1 MPSGKRNA
9 GQGFGTKPPSAR
21 HFSDSMP
28 LFEIHIRLHI
38 SADGNMDFTLCDC
51 SCRIGRFRCTDT
63 AVRSTDGGKVCGAN
77 TLGTA
82 EEDLTRNGAAARP
95 CHRRGSGLS

>member
-1 MPSGKRNA
+1 
-9 GQGFGTKPPSAR
+9 
-21 HFSDSMP
+21 
-28 LFEIHIRLHI
+28 
-38 SADGNMDFTLCDC
+38 MDFTLCDC

-63 AVRSTDGGKVCGAN
+63 AVRSTAGGKVCGAN

-95 CHRRGSGLS
+95 CHRRAYREHSRDDGTLQYIYHTGICENHGGQDCQGDGHRRPSEVVPI